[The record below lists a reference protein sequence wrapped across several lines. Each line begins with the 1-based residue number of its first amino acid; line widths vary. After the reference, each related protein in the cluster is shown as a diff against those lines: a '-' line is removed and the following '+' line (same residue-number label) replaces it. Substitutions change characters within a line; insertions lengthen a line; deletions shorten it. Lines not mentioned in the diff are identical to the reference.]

1 MPFVPFHLYFPD
13 FSKKETR
20 SLFVPPATIP
30 HLPAGNYGFIE
41 LYCDEPG
48 CDCRRVFFN
57 VVSERRR
64 KIEAVI
70 AWGWE
75 DLDFY
80 AKWMRKPDPVS
91 VKNLRGPILNPGSPM
106 TELAPMLLQLTQN
119 VLLQDAE
126 YRERIKRHYHVFREK
141 IDRPSPN
148 ESQLRNRRIL
158 SPRTAVPLETGTGYV
173 NKLTDEHL
181 DVLQNL
187 EFAIVT
193 TYKQRPE
200 MTDYDVMRIME
211 TLIDGYQAETIGR
224 PPRYTPVTDMEID
237 LRDNLR
243 RMCEWRLGRI
253 QLVKDERMKELEKTD
268 PKTLD
273 EIVACLK
280 KLHNSARKWNKSG
293 GRRGYLDFVVK
304 YIG

>member
-1 MPFVPFHLYFPD
+1 MPFVPFHMYFPD
-13 FSKKETR
+13 FAKKETR
-20 SLFVPPATIP
+20 TLFVPPATIAR
-30 HLPAGNYGFIE
+30 LPAGNYGFIE

-57 VVSERRR
+57 VISERRK

-91 VKNLRGPILNPGSPM
+91 VKNLKGPILNPGSPV
-106 TELAPMLLQLTQN
+106 TELAPMLLQLAQN

-126 YRERIKRHYHVFREK
+126 YRERIKRHYRMFREK
-141 IDRPSPN
+141 IDVPGPK
-148 ESQLRNRRIL
+148 ESQLRKHQIL
-158 SPRTAVPLETGTGYV
+158 SPRTAVPLETGTGYR
-173 NKLTDEHL
+173 NTFTDKYL

-200 MTDYDVMRIME
+200 MTDYDVMRIVE
-211 TLIDGYQAETIGR
+211 ALIDGYQAETIGR
-224 PPRYTPVTDMEID
+224 PPRYTPVTDVEID
-237 LRDNLR
+237 LMDILR
-243 RMCEWRLGRI
+243 RMCQWRLGRI
-253 QLVKDERMKELEKTD
+253 QLLENEKMKEPEKMDT
-268 PKTLD
+268 KTLD

-280 KLHNSARKWNKSG
+280 KIHNSARKWNKSG

>member
-1 MPFVPFHLYFPD
+1 MPFVPFHLYLPD

-80 AKWMRKPDPVS
+80 AKWMRAPDPVS
-91 VKNLRGPILNPGSPM
+91 VKNLKGPILNPGSPM
-106 TELAPMLLQLTQN
+106 TELAPMLLQLTED
-119 VLLQDAE
+119 VLLRDAE
-126 YRERIKRHYHVFREK
+126 YRERIKRHYHVFREQ
-141 IDRPSPN
+141 IDGPSPD
-148 ESQLRNRRIL
+148 ESELRNQRIL
-158 SPRTAVPLETGTGYV
+158 SPRAAVPLEAGTRHMY
-173 NKLTDEHL
+173 KFTDEHL

-224 PPRYTPVTDMEID
+224 PPRYTPATDVEVD
-237 LRDNLR
+237 LMDNLR

-253 QLVKDERMKELEKTD
+253 QLVKDERMKELKKTD

>member
-1 MPFVPFHLYFPD
+1 M
-13 FSKKETR
+13 
-20 SLFVPPATIP
+20 
-30 HLPAGNYGFIE
+30 
-41 LYCDEPG
+41 
-48 CDCRRVFFN
+48 
-57 VVSERRR
+57 
-64 KIEAVI
+64 
-70 AWGWE
+70 
-75 DLDFY
+75 
-80 AKWMRKPDPVS
+80 
-91 VKNLRGPILNPGSPM
+91 
-106 TELAPMLLQLTQN
+106 
-119 VLLQDAE
+119 
-126 YRERIKRHYHVFREK
+126 
-141 IDRPSPN
+141 N
-148 ESQLRNRRIL
+148 EF
-158 SPRTAVPLETGTGYV
+158 
-173 NKLTDEHL
+173 TDEHL

-224 PPRYTPVTDMEID
+224 PPRYTPVTDVEID

-304 YIG
+304 HIG